1 MKHAPTILLSGGN
14 GYIGGT
20 TAYALREAGFLP
32 VIIDNF
38 STSKKG
44 LLKNFNV
51 IEADLAHLQSIRSH
65 MEALGPISG
74 IIHFAARALVP
85 ESFQKPGEYFR
96 NNLIS
101 TFNLAEVA
109 SELKVPAFVHS
120 SSCAVYGVPEMTP
133 IAESAELAAHS
144 PYGDTKILAETLLN
158 RYHQENL
165 LKVLHLRYFNP
176 AGAWPK
182 YGWGESHDP
191 ETHLIPNVVRA
202 AILNQPVTVFG
213 NRHPT
218 PDGTCIRDFIHVID
232 LAQAHVLALQALLS
246 NQALPLCLNVGT
258 GRGTSVLEVI
268 QVAQEVLGQKIS
280 IQMEPARPG
289 DPPILVAEA
298 RQIDQKLRWI
308 PKRTVREMI
317 EDDWRWRTS
326 IVK

>member
-1 MKHAPTILLSGGN
+1 MKHPPTILLSGGN

-32 VIIDNF
+32 VILDNF

-44 LLKNFNV
+44 LLKDFNV
-51 IEADLAHLQSIRSH
+51 IEADLTRLQSLRSQI
-65 MEALGPISG
+65 EALGPING

-109 SELKVPAFVHS
+109 SELKIPVVLHS
-120 SSCAVYGVPEMTP
+120 SSCAVYGVPEIIP
-133 IAESAELAAHS
+133 IPESTELVAHS
-144 PYGDTKILAETLLN
+144 PYGETKILAETLLN
-158 RYHQENL
+158 RYHQENRF
-165 LKVLHLRYFNP
+165 KVLHLRYFNP

-191 ETHLIPNVVRA
+191 ETHLIPNVIRA
-202 AILNQPVTVFG
+202 AIQNQPVMVFG
-213 NRHPT
+213 NDHPT
-218 PDGTCIRDFIHVID
+218 PDGTCVRDFIHVID
-232 LAQAHVLALQALLS
+232 LAQAHVLALQSLLS
-246 NQALPLCLNVGT
+246 NQNLPLCLNVGS

-268 QVAQEVLGQKIS
+268 QIAREVLGQNIP

-298 RQIDQKLRWI
+298 RQIDQKLGWI
-308 PKRTVREMI
+308 PKKTVREMI

>member
-1 MKHAPTILLSGGN
+1 MKHGPTILLSGGN

-20 TAYALREAGFLP
+20 TAYALREAGFHP

-44 LLKNFNV
+44 LLKDFNV
-51 IEADLAHLQSIRSH
+51 IEADLTELQSIRSQI
-65 MEALGPISG
+65 EVLGPISG

-109 SELKVPAFVHS
+109 SDLKIPVFVHS
-120 SSCAVYGVPEMTP
+120 SSCAVYGIPETIP
-133 IAESAELAAHS
+133 IPESTELSAHS
-144 PYGDTKILAETLLN
+144 PYGETKILAEMVLN
-158 RYHQENL
+158 RYHQKTR

-182 YGWGESHDP
+182 YNWGESHEP
-191 ETHLIPNVVRA
+191 ETHLIPNIVRA
-202 AILNQPVTVFG
+202 AIHNQPVMVFG
-213 NRHPT
+213 GSHPT

-246 NQALPLCLNVGT
+246 NQTLPLCLNIGT

-268 QVAQEVLGQKIS
+268 QIAQEVLGQTIP

-298 RQIDQKLRWI
+298 LQIDRKLSWV
-308 PKRTVREMI
+308 PGRTVREMI

-326 IVK
+326 NVK

>member
-38 STSKKG
+38 STSKQG
-44 LLKNFNV
+44 LLKDFNV
-51 IEADLAHLQSIRSH
+51 IEADLTILHSVRSKI
-65 MEALGPISG
+65 EALGPISG

-109 SELKVPAFVHS
+109 SELKIPVLVHS
-120 SSCAVYGVPEMTP
+120 SSCAVYGVPGTIP
-133 IAESAELAAHS
+133 IPESTELAAHS
-144 PYGDTKILAETLLN
+144 PYGETKILAETLLN
-158 RYHQENL
+158 RYHQANL

-182 YGWGESHDP
+182 YGWGESHNP

-202 AILNQPVTVFG
+202 AILSQPVMVFG

-232 LAQAHVLALQALLS
+232 LAQAHIRALQALLS
-246 NQALPLCLNVGT
+246 NQTLPLCLNVGT

-268 QVAQEVLGQKIS
+268 HIAQEVLGQDIS

-298 RQIDQKLRWI
+298 RQIDQKLGWI
-308 PKRTVREMI
+308 PKKTVREMI